1 LQGERREGVERE
13 DNMDPMRRL
22 EAEAE
27 AETCEG
33 AVLDLTQLGRKS
45 GQPCRA
51 TREEDLVLRDEW

>member
-1 LQGERREGVERE
+1 
-13 DNMDPMRRL
+13 MDPLRRL

-33 AVLDLTQLGRKS
+33 AVLDLTQLGRKC
-45 GQPCRA
+45 GQPRGA

>member
-1 LQGERREGVERE
+1 MERE